1 MVSGAG
7 TLTDVLQRIKQ
18 AVGSQ
23 PGTSPVTVGNHL
35 SPHAASHL
43 DSTGPQIPTPPTYP
57 SLGRQR
63 PSTAGSPGF
72 GSISQF
78 APTSQQQQTYST
90 SPLASTSNLPY
101 PPIRRTS
108 LSSSSARGSA
118 LDALAHLASS
128 ASPDVHRFASHMRQ
142 PIQALQDA
150 VEQLNEGETSA
161 DDGPLE
167 GEGEHEGASSTA
179 AGGGDRKP
187 SLGHRGAS
195 TALLN
200 QAAPS
205 SSDPRGA
212 NVGAD
217 KDARS
222 SGTSERPAKR
232 ARVARPMMAPTPDQ
246 FDLVAKGLISDTEAR
261 ALVLL

>member
-1 MVSGAG
+1 M
-7 TLTDVLQRIKQ
+7 LQRIK

-23 PGTSPVTVGNHL
+23 SGMSPAAGASLGDHL
-35 SPHAASHL
+35 SPHTASHL
-43 DSTGPQIPTPPTYP
+43 DITGAQIPSPPTYP

-63 PSTAGSPGF
+63 PSTGGSPGF

-78 APTSQQQQTYST
+78 APTSQQQQQQTFST
-90 SPLASTSNLPY
+90 SPLASTSSLPY
-101 PPIRRTS
+101 PPLRRTS
-108 LSSSSARGSA
+108 LPGPGNRGSA

-167 GEGEHEGASSTA
+167 GEGEHEGASTTA
-179 AGGGDRKP
+179 AGGGGDRKP
-187 SLGHRGAS
+187 SLGHHRGAS
-195 TALLN
+195 TAPLN
-200 QAAPS
+200 QKAS
-205 SSDPRGA
+205 SSDPNGA
-212 NVGAD
+212 NVGAN

-222 SGTSERPAKR
+222 SGGTSERPAKR
-232 ARVARPMMAPTPDQ
+232 ARIARPMMAPTPDQ
-246 FDLVAKGLISDTEAR
+246 FDLVAKGLISDIEAR